1 MRLILVV
8 SGPVSALLPFRG
20 WNPWGGGLSS
30 EGSQPPKHRA
40 KAPKHTIPRNA
51 SQNLLTM
58 GPFRLS

>member
-8 SGPVSALLPFRG
+8 SGPVSALLPFQG
-20 WNPWGGGLSS
+20 WNPWGGAQQRG
-30 EGSQPPKHRA
+30 EPAA